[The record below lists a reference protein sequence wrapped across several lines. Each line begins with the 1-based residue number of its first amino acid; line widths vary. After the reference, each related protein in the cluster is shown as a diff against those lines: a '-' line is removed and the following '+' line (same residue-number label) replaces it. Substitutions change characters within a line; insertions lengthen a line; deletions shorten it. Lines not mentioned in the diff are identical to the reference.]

1 MANTTITNLPLAV
14 SLNGGEQIPAVNT
27 SSTTV
32 RLTVQQISNYVSAS
46 QTVTPNNAL
55 TATANAATVLLVYP
69 ITTIT
74 NSSAA
79 PLTITIT
86 TTKPQFDRNRHGSL
100 YDRGS
105 ADSYYGRGHEPHWYP
120 EGTYNGSRIVNLTE
134 EEIAEYNQ
142 GYDDNEKDGNKKEW

>member
-27 SSTTV
+27 SNTTV

-79 PLTITIT
+79 TLTITIT
-86 TTKPQFDRNRHGSL
+86 TTGAADGQMVMVRVLDFSAVAQTLTWVNTENSTVSVPSTSNGSTTL
-100 YDRGS
+100 PKTVS
-105 ADSYYGRGHEPHWYP
+105 LQ
-120 EGTYNGSRIVNLTE
+120 YNGNTSKWRC
-134 EEIAEYNQ
+134 IASV
-142 GYDDNEKDGNKKEW
+142 